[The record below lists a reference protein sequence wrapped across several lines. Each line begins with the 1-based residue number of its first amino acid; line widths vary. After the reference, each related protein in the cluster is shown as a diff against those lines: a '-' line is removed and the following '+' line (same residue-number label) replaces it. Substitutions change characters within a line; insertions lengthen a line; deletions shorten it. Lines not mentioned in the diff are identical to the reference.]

1 MGVLK
6 TNPRALKVFFIL
18 GLLVIYL
25 VLVFLPSLSRFLSN
39 SVSVE
44 VNTISQ
50 AMRIKKLSLYTTD

>member
-1 MGVLK
+1 MGVIK
-6 TNPRALKVFFIL
+6 TNPKALKVFFIL
-18 GLLVIYL
+18 GLLVTYL

-50 AMRIKKLSLYTTD
+50 AMRIKKL